1 MTTHTQARLN
11 KFVPLI
17 VTLFSG
23 QIDENSKL
31 GRLFFVEHNAKMNT
45 AMYKMVLQK
54 HLKASMKMTGTWP
67 APSPPGSRMVS
78 GFWTGLVSVVTS
90 TRLRISG
97 GSSSKSSLVG
107 GRYKPERSRYEDLLR
122 QEDPRAEEG
131 VPLRHHLLHAQP
143 RGGGAGRWGWHQQV
157 LSLAQ
162 NVKTIWQIMPVFVIY
177 VIYLKKI
184 HVCEPDVHLLSMC
197 VRLWLHSILM
207 LMLKLLQVRSQ
218 CTASYISCK
227 WCSKLSPVYNKQALR
242 RSLGSCSVYRA

>member
-1 MTTHTQARLN
+1 
-11 KFVPLI
+11 
-17 VTLFSG
+17 
-23 QIDENSKL
+23 
-31 GRLFFVEHNAKMNT
+31 
-45 AMYKMVLQK
+45 
-54 HLKASMKMTGTWP
+54 MKTP
-67 APSPPGSRMVS
+67 N
-78 GFWTGLVSVVTS
+78 
-90 TRLRISG
+90 SG
-97 GSSSKSSLVG
+97 GSSLWSTMPRWTPPCTRWSCRSTSRPAWRWLAHGPLHHHMAQGWFPGSGLDWSVLWPQLDWESL
-107 GRYKPERSRYEDLLR
+107 
-122 QEDPRAEEG
+122 
-131 VPLRHHLLHAQP
+131 
-143 RGGGAGRWGWHQQV
+143 GGAQANHHWSEAVTNLSDLATKISCARRILGLKKEFLSLS